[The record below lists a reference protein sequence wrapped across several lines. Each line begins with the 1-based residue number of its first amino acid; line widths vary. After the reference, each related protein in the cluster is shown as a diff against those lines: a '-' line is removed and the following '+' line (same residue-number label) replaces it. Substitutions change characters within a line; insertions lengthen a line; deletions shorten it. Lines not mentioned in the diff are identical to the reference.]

1 MKYVLWCAI
10 VFALII
16 LFPIPLKI
24 TLIYDKGIFTLKL
37 FNKTLIPLKEKKS
50 KENKNKLQED
60 YIEAALGEKKAKFKL
75 QNSTDII
82 KFLTDTKVKF
92 SLRTKIHIEYSIE
105 DAAVS
110 AIAYGMIYQVMAS
123 VYNLLKCF
131 FKVRRFKPS
140 IKMKY
145 NENFF
150 KITIT
155 SIFIV
160 NIVKIIYIIGF
171 IYYAYIRKSESST
184 YETSI

>member
-37 FNKTLIPLKEKKS
+37 FNKTLIPLKGK
-50 KENKNKLQED
+50 NNKLPED
-60 YIEAALGEKKAKFKL
+60 YIKSASAEKKANFKL
-75 QNSTDII
+75 QNITDII
-82 KFLTDTKVKF
+82 KFLKDTKVKF

-105 DAAVS
+105 DAAAS

-131 FKVRRFKPS
+131 FKVRRFRPS

-155 SIFIV
+155 SIVIV

-171 IYYAYIRKSESST
+171 IYYTYIRKSESST